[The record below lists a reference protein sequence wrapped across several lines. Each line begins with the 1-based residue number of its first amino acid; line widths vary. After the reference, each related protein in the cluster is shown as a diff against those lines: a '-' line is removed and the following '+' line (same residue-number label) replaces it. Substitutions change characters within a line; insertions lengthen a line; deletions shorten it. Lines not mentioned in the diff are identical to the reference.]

1 MFMVITLSPF
11 EQFKVFSQDLFILTR
26 SIPEEKFN
34 FFFIEFE
41 ITLFKKNRFSALQNS
56 VNTKFNEVR
65 YVNLAFT

>member
-26 SIPEEKFN
+26 SIPEEKFH

-41 ITLFKKNRFSALQNS
+41 ITLFKKNSFSALQNS